1 MRISDWSSDVL
12 FRSLLST
19 DEQHNYRA
27 QISKA
32 DGGPIVTLARL
43 YDIADTDKD
52 GVLTSAEIQAALTRP
67 WHAQVL
73 GQLITKYESEWSWN
87 KGKWDELDP
96 LLAAV
101 PGKPNQ
107 AWEAEKQRIERLSWW
122 GDLAGRHKVS
132 EDGIAWHISP
142 MLIAC
147 SFMADRSFKFTLD
160 IMK

>member
-67 WHAQVL
+67 WHAHVL
-73 GQLITKYESEWSWN
+73 GQLITKYESEWRSEERRV
-87 KGKWDELDP
+87 GKEC
-96 LLAAV
+96 V
-101 PGKPNQ
+101 STC
-107 AWEAEKQRIERLSWW
+107 RSRWW
-122 GDLAGRHKVS
+122 PDH
-132 EDGIAWHISP
+132 
-142 MLIAC
+142 
-147 SFMADRSFKFTLD
+147 
-160 IMK
+160 